1 MLVKIV
7 CIALTLQG
15 IVAVPYQRVKRSSDL
30 VEVPKIPLPL
40 SLDPS
45 ATLKGLQLP
54 VLGGLPFLESRSLTG
69 GLPLIGGGSGGLPV
83 LSGVS
88 GGLPLIGGGS
98 GGLPILG
105 GGPSGLLQGGKDGL
119 PLVGGLTGG
128 SDVLSGGKG
137 VLAPVQDLPVVGGVA
152 KGLL

>member
-69 GLPLIGGGSGGLPV
+69 GLPV

-105 GGPSGLLQGGKDGL
+105 GGPSGLLQGGKGGLPIVGGLMDGL

>member
-54 VLGGLPFLESRSLTG
+54 G

-105 GGPSGLLQGGKDGL
+105 GGPSGLLQGGKGGLPIVGGLMDGL

>member
-54 VLGGLPFLESRSLTG
+54 VLGGLPFLESRSLT
-69 GLPLIGGGSGGLPV
+69 GGLPV

>member
-30 VEVPKIPLPL
+30 VEVPKIP
-40 SLDPS
+40 
-45 ATLKGLQLP
+45 
-54 VLGGLPFLESRSLTG
+54 R
-69 GLPLIGGGSGGLPV
+69 GLPV

-105 GGPSGLLQGGKDGL
+105 GGPSGLLQGGKGGLPIVGGLMDGL